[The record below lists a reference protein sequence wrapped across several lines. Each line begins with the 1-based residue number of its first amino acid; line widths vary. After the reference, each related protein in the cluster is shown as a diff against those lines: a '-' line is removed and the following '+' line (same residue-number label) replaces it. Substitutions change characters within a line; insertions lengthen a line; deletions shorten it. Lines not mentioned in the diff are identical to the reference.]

1 MATADELIMQ
11 ITGEDYHE
19 DLQFIIDENLRTIA
33 IPKDGV
39 VLGVCGDKDINRVNF
54 RMNRYYN
61 GFDMSEFNIRINY
74 INANGEPNYFVVSD
88 IQVDVE
94 YIIFTWL
101 VEAHATRYVGEVSF
115 CVRLFTE
122 SEGKIDSQ
130 FFSTIGKAV
139 VLENIDVDSMVP
151 EEEVVDMITKLING
165 VMEALPTAES
175 EVY

>member
-1 MATADELIMQ
+1 MATVDELIME
-11 ITGEDYHE
+11 INGEDYHE

-39 VLGVCGDKDINRVNF
+39 VLGVCGDKDVNRVNF

-61 GFDMSEFNIRINY
+61 GFDLSEFSIRINFL
-74 INANGEPNYFVVSD
+74 NAYGEPNYFVVDD
-88 IQVDVE
+88 IEVNVD
-94 YIIFTWL
+94 YLIFTWL
-101 VEAHATRYVGEVSF
+101 VEAHATRYVGDVSF
-115 CVRLFTE
+115 CVRMFKET
-122 SEGKIDSQ
+122 EGKIDSQ
-130 FFSTIGKAV
+130 FFTTIGKAV